1 MNEWPDIP
9 DGSEIIWTRE
19 GLHGTEVAERQLTRD
34 GASVTKR
41 IKLRRIPHHTSEP
54 GITMQFERHSLPKKD
69 GSPRADAD
77 KDCSLSINETESRLL
92 LAFLQEA
99 EVLRLKGISQ
109 AFRSARLE
117 DIWGALLDRA
127 TQSDREALADVLR
140 RGPEVPEII
149 GTVLE
154 HHRRGSEIARL
165 TQLIDSNS
173 VERDFQRWF
182 EANPWV
188 FQADAITCLDDRR
201 IDVEHIADLL
211 FTSVDGCVDLVELKR
226 PSARFWHGTQDHGNW
241 VPHAELI
248 AALTQV
254 WNYQKELEKEMD
266 SIRTRKRLQEAVIL
280 RPHATLIHGR
290 SNTWVAEHFEAQR
303 LLNSSLHGVTVIT
316 FDQALQRAT
325 RLNEI
330 RATSET
336 PPEPVTEEEYDPFAD
351 E

>member
-1 MNEWPDIP
+1 
-9 DGSEIIWTRE
+9 
-19 GLHGTEVAERQLTRD
+19 
-34 GASVTKR
+34 
-41 IKLRRIPHHTSEP
+41 
-54 GITMQFERHSLPKKD
+54 MQFLRHSLPKKD
-69 GSPRADAD
+69 GKPRADAD
-77 KDCSLSINETESRLL
+77 RDCSLSLSEAESRLL

-99 EVLRLKGISQ
+99 EVLRLKGISE

-117 DIWGALLDRA
+117 DIWGALLQRA
-127 TQSDREALADVLR
+127 SQSDRGALEEVLLN
-140 RGPEVPEII
+140 GPEVPEII
-149 GTVLE
+149 GTALE
-154 HHRRGSEIARL
+154 HHRRGREIERL
-165 TQLIDSNS
+165 KQLVDGNS
-173 VERDFQRWF
+173 VEREFQKWF

-226 PSARFWHGTQDHGNW
+226 PSAKVWHHTLDHGNW
-241 VPHAELI
+241 VPHTDLI

-290 SNTWVAEHFEAQR
+290 SNNWQAEHFEAQR

-325 RLNEI
+325 RINEI
-330 RATSET
+330 RAGTEGST
-336 PPEPVTEEEYDPFAD
+336 EPVSDDDYDPFAD

>member
-1 MNEWPDIP
+1 MTKWSDIP

-19 GLHGTEVAERQLTRD
+19 GLNGTEVAERQLTRD
-34 GASVTKR
+34 GANVTKR

-54 GITMQFERHSLPKKD
+54 GITIQFERHSLPKKD

-77 KDCSLSINETESRLL
+77 KDCSLSINESESQLL

-99 EVLRLKGISQ
+99 EVLRLKGISE

-117 DIWGALLDRA
+117 DIWGALLHRA
-127 TQSDREALADVLR
+127 SVSDRNALAEVLR
-140 RGPEVPEII
+140 KGPEVPEVI

-154 HHRRGSEIARL
+154 HHRRAREIERL
-165 TQLIDSNS
+165 SQLIESNT
-173 VERDFQRWF
+173 VERQFQRWF
-182 EANPWV
+182 ESNPWV
-188 FQADAITCLDDRR
+188 FQADAIMCLDDRR

-226 PSARFWHGTQDHGNW
+226 PSAKFWSGNQDHDNW

-254 WNYQKELEKEMD
+254 WNYQKELEKQMD
-266 SIRTRKRLQEAVIL
+266 SVRARKRLQEAVIL

-290 SNTWVAEHFEAQR
+290 SKNWRPEHFEAQR
-303 LLNSSLHGVTVIT
+303 LLNSSLHGVTAIT
-316 FDQALQRAT
+316 FDQAFQRAT
-325 RLNEI
+325 RLNEM
-330 RATSET
+330 RSAQETS
-336 PPEPVTEEEYDPFAD
+336 PEPVIEEEYDPFAN

>member
-1 MNEWPDIP
+1 MSEWPDIP

-41 IKLRRIPHHTSEP
+41 IKLRRIPHNTSEP

-69 GSPRADAD
+69 GTPRADAD
-77 KDCSLSINETESRLL
+77 KDCAISINETESQLL

-99 EVLRLKGISQ
+99 EVLRLKGISE
-109 AFRSARLE
+109 AFSSAKLE
-117 DIWGALLDRA
+117 DIWGALLQRA
-127 TQSDREALADVLR
+127 TQSDRDALAEVLR
-140 RGPEVPEII
+140 KGPKVPEII

-154 HHRRGSEIARL
+154 HHRRGREIERL
-165 TQLIDSNS
+165 TQLIESNS
-173 VERDFQRWF
+173 VERGFQQWF

-226 PSARFWHGTQDHGNW
+226 PSAKFWSVAQDHGNW

-266 SIRTRKRLQEAVIL
+266 SIRTRKRLQQAVIL
-280 RPHATLIHGR
+280 RPHAMLIHGR
-290 SNTWVAEHFEAQR
+290 SNNWQAEHFEAQR

-325 RLNEI
+325 RINEM
-330 RATSET
+330 RTATET
-336 PPEPVTEEEYDPFAD
+336 SPEPVTEEEYDPFPD
-351 E
+351 F